1 MIIFGAR
8 TMKTNSFN
16 TLQASK
22 FCSISVFRLITSN
35 SCLNET
41 LISNSNGM
49 LGIIWI
55 CRTKNC

>member
-1 MIIFGAR
+1 
-8 TMKTNSFN
+8 MKTNSFN

-22 FCSISVFRLITSN
+22 FCSISVFRLISSN

-41 LISNSNGM
+41 LISNSNGV

-55 CRTKNC
+55 CCTKNC